1 MTAPTPR
8 QEMYLLCLLTYLC
21 MQSNRCSFFSV
32 FIPACSRLSASPN
45 NVENIALLAV
55 LCKGKFRLVFV
66 QYTDISLVEIQIK
79 KKLMYYSIT
88 LAIVHTYKKC
98 LRHVPEVINYL
109 CLQDAEIDQ

>member
-8 QEMYLLCLLTYLC
+8 QEMYLPCLLTYLC

-45 NVENIALLAV
+45 NVEIIALLAV
-55 LCKGKFRLVFV
+55 LCKGKFCLVFV

-79 KKLMYYSIT
+79 K
-88 LAIVHTYKKC
+88 
-98 LRHVPEVINYL
+98 NL
-109 CLQDAEIDQ
+109 CIIQ